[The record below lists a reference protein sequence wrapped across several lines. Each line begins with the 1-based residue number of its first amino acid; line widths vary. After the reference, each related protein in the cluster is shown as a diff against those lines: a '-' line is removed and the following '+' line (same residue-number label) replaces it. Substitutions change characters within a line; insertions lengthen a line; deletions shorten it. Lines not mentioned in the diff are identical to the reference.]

1 MLKVTQLAQFE
12 ARICLIQNPWLLDP
26 SLFFWGENDLSCDF
40 INIFLIETEVQ
51 THLSLTDFSSF
62 LWFHLGQ
69 HPGSKLKK
77 NRSVATYYHC
87 KSFTNICAV
96 VWTEIPLSCCPWAC
110 LLHMLL
116 SEGFLLMSGEM
127 RGAEIICGCL
137 VGTSNLALNGL
148 HMDLWSWEKS

>member
-1 MLKVTQLAQFE
+1 MIAWSFSV
-12 ARICLIQNPWLLDP
+12 LLRREWFKLWFHQHFSDRDRSPDP
-26 SLFFWGENDLSCDF
+26 SLPYWLL
-40 INIFLIETEVQ
+40 FLFMI
-51 THLSLTDFSSF
+51 SLRSTSRE
-62 LWFHLGQ
+62 Q
-69 HPGSKLKK
+69 IKKK

-148 HMDLWSWEKS
+148 HMDLWSWEKSYPSLGFGFRICKIKQ